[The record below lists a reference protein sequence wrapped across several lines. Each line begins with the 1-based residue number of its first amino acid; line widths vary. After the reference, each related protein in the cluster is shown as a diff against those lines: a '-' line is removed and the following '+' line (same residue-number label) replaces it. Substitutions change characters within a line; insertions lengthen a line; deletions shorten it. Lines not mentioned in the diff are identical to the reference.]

1 MEKRQSLPSALV
13 HDCNVSSQESE
24 VRKLLVQEPVGATFK
39 LFGCYKAKK
48 KKEWRED
55 EKQEGERERRKRKE
69 RRGDKR
75 KRRRTPYLNRVLAHC
90 PLASNTVNA

>member
-1 MEKRQSLPSALV
+1 MEKRLSLPSALV

-48 KKEWRED
+48 KRKSGEKMRNREG
-55 EKQEGERERRKRKE
+55 KEREEREKREEETKGKGE
-69 RRGDKR
+69 GLH
-75 KRRRTPYLNRVLAHC
+75 T
-90 PLASNTVNA
+90 

>member
-1 MEKRQSLPSALV
+1 MEKRLSLPSALV

-48 KKEWRED
+48 RED